1 MARYRP
7 DAFSSCRP
15 WQDIDPVRSQAAG
28 HGKVSPRCVPVL
40 PAVARYRPDVFPK
53 GPRTGKTPVRGNIS
67 PPCIQIQLI
76 LARYARH
83 ASEKPRRAPLG
94 NAPREHL
101 AAKGRFRR
109 PKPSD
114 HARRTN
120 LAALRWPCP
129 RRRGSCPSS
138 CIAGSPFTGL
148 ALAQGCLPPAPR
160 RYPPTC
166 QCLPL
171 AVPIAA
177 RGKPPMSFGGDH
189 PAHGLQFGQAPR
201 DRRPH
206 HLDGQADNGVLRR
219 TGPGFQNREQVGA
232 EPQAEAAGPAGPA
245 SALPKRPSKGRV
257 PLGGTIGTPHPFP
270 IAQKSRPQE
279 LTPGSALSAFLAAY
293 SPSEFQAVLRSAP
306 FRLDA
311 VRFSGLPRL
320 LSSDSVHRNYQ
331 LRRCEEPPFA
341 GLLRRQEGLP

>member
-1 MARYRP
+1 MKFGGDHPAH
-7 DAFSSCRP
+7 
-15 WQDIDPVRSQAAG
+15 G

-40 PAVARYRPDVFPK
+40 PAVARLCPDAFPK

-67 PPCIQIQLI
+67 PACIQIQLI
-76 LARYARH
+76 LARYAWH
-83 ASEKPRRAPLG
+83 VSEKPRRAPLG

-120 LAALRWPCP
+120 LATLRWPCP
-129 RRRGSCPSS
+129 CAGAPARATASRDRLSTAWPLPRGACPRRPADTRHPPMPAACRARCSQRQAADGLRRRSSGSWPAVRPSPE
-138 CIAGSPFTGL
+138 G
-148 ALAQGCLPPAPR
+148 
-160 RYPPTC
+160 PPTASSRRAGR
-166 QCLPL
+166 QRS
-171 AVPIAA
+171 AA
-177 RGKPPMSFGGDH
+177 QNLR
-189 PAHGLQFGQAPR
+189 
-201 DRRPH
+201 RRP
-206 HLDGQADNGVLRR
+206 QARPGLRQR
-219 TGPGFQNREQVGA
+219 CR
-232 EPQAEAAGPAGPA
+232 
-245 SALPKRPSKGRV
+245 KRPSKGRV
-257 PLGGTIGTPHPFP
+257 SLDGTIGTPHPFP

-320 LSSDSVHRNYQ
+320 LSSDSAHRN
-331 LRRCEEPPFA
+331 
-341 GLLRRQEGLP
+341 